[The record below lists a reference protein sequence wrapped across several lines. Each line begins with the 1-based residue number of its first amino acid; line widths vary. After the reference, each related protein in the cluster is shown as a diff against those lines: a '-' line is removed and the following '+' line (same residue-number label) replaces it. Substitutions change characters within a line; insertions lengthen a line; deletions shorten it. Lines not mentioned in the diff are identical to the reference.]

1 MNSASRMHYVF
12 HPIPSQ
18 EKLTPAAMAITLALG
33 LGLPLSASAEDS
45 PQQPADQAQSAA
57 PAAPAAS
64 EDGKVL
70 QDVQEALNKND
81 FEKAVQLLTPLAEKK
96 NGEACYVLG
105 RLTAE
110 GKGTKASRTRAAKLY
125 ETSAQQGDMRGQNA
139 YGQALAMGDGIRR
152 NFGEAA
158 KWFGKAA
165 DQGSP
170 QPSTTLA
177 TCMIRAVA
185 WQRAKTRP
193 SSCIPGQPIRDSL
206 RPSTASAGSI

>member
-1 MNSASRMHYVF
+1 MFFTQSLLRK
-12 HPIPSQ
+12 
-18 EKLTPAAMAITLALG
+18 KLTPAAMVITLALG
-33 LGLPLSASAEDS
+33 MGLPLSASAEDT
-45 PQQPADQAQSAA
+45 PQQPADQAPSGA

-70 QDVQEALNKND
+70 LDIQEALNKND

-152 NFGEAA
+152 NFSEAA

-165 DQGSP
+165 EQGLATAQYNLGYLYDQGRGVAKSEDKAIELYSRAAN
-170 QPSTTLA
+170 QGLA
-177 TCMIRAVA
+177 AA
-185 WQRAKTRP
+185 QY
-193 SSCIPGQPIRDSL
+193 SL
-206 RPSTASAGSI
+206 GWIYMN